1 MESSDNQILNCS
13 IMKKSRLFFFLCAVL
28 ALVSCGGSD
37 DGFMM
42 KGDPH
47 EYRVVFEA
55 TGTDYSAEAS
65 VLNTDNVS
73 LYDETDSKDL
83 KQPNISEEFTGRKVY
98 YTQDKVVGFGAH
110 GIIMSKS
117 GASLTMMVYEDGKEV
132 YRNTVS
138 VPDSDGKNKSR
149 SLEFYRNN
157 LIEK

>member
-1 MESSDNQILNCS
+1 
-13 IMKKSRLFFFLCAVL
+13 MKKSTLFFFLCAVL

-37 DGFMM
+37 DDFKM

-47 EYRVVFEA
+47 EYKVVFEA
-55 TGTDYSAEAS
+55 TGTDYSAEVH
-65 VLNTDNVS
+65 VLNSENVS

-98 YTQDKVVGFGAH
+98 YTQGKVVLFTAQ

-117 GASLTMMVYEDGKEV
+117 GASLTMTVYEDGKEV

-138 VPDSDGKNKSR
+138 VPDTDGKNYLR

-157 LIEK
+157 LVEK

>member
-1 MESSDNQILNCS
+1 
-13 IMKKSRLFFFLCAVL
+13 MKVKFLL
-28 ALVSCGGSD
+28 LLVSVLFLSSCNGTND
-37 DGFMM
+37 DFKM
-42 KGDPH
+42 KGEPH
-47 EYRVVFEA
+47 EYKVVFEA
-55 TGTDYSAEAS
+55 TGTDYWAEAS

-117 GASLTMMVYEDGKEV
+117 GASLTMTVYEDGKEV

-138 VPDSDGKNKSR
+138 VPDPDGKNDLR

-157 LIEK
+157 LVEK